1 LYEATIFTRNWRS
14 GVLVVL
20 TCRPASAFSPCPGRR
35 LLLVVGGG
43 EGFGAAAT
51 TRADSAGIDEKEQAS
66 ARDLGRRVAEI
77 AAVVKRGTS
86 P

>member
-1 LYEATIFTRNWRS
+1 
-14 GVLVVL
+14 
-20 TCRPASAFSPCPGRR
+20 
-35 LLLVVGGG
+35 LLVVGGG

-51 TRADSAGIDEKEQAS
+51 TGADSAGIDEKEQAS